1 MTNPSVEST
10 TQASSTQEDSKRPM
24 EFKSTGGFK
33 RVYKAAGYSVKG
45 LMSAWQNEAAF
56 RQELALT
63 LILLPIALWV
73 DVTSTERVLLLVAVL
88 ALVLIVELLNSAV
101 EAAIDRIGTER
112 HELSGQAKDLGSAA
126 VFIALFLVA
135 FCWLTIL
142 GDRLLE
148 WIRGLL
154 S

>member
-1 MTNPSVEST
+1 MTT
-10 TQASSTQEDSKRPM
+10 RAS
-24 EFKSTGGFK
+24 
-33 RVYKAAGYSVKG
+33 
-45 LMSAWQNEAAF
+45 
-56 RQELALT
+56 
-63 LILLPIALWV
+63 I
-73 DVTSTERVLLLVAVL
+73 LVAS

-101 EAAIDRIGTER
+101 EAAIDRISTDR

-148 WIRGLL
+148 WIRG
-154 S
+154 